1 MTEVLQ
7 PFFEFENV
15 IKEIESAAQPSGAP
29 HTEWDVPVFFGA
41 HETVLADIGRD
52 LGVGAK
58 KNREK

>member
-1 MTEVLQ
+1 MNAQ
-7 PFFEFENV
+7 FV

-58 KNREK
+58 KNRKK

>member
-1 MTEVLQ
+1 
-7 PFFEFENV
+7 
-15 IKEIESAAQPSGAP
+15 
-29 HTEWDVPVFFGA
+29 VPVFFGA